1 VKDTTTIPMTNQFA
15 NHVLKTT
22 VTGVLGTS
30 SSEENNASI
39 VKKEQFMTKLAEI
52 VEDNV
57 EKF

>member
-1 VKDTTTIPMTNQFA
+1 MTIPMTNQFA

-39 VKKEQFMTKLAEI
+39 VKKEQFMTRLAEI
-52 VEDNV
+52 VGDTV